1 MPVNIVAKKTKAQK
15 QMDAYKKRTA
25 DSLAKTE
32 KERELVKMGL
42 SSGFGSDLAKY
53 TKNKNKSRSTP
64 KALKPTKLQRKKAN
78 SNSMS
83 KYYSKGGTVFTGR

>member
-32 KERELVKMGL
+32 KGRELVKMGI
-42 SSGFGSDLAKY
+42 SSGFGSDLANY
-53 TKNKNKSRSTP
+53 TKNKNKSKSKS
-64 KALKPTKLQRKKAN
+64 KA
-78 SNSMS
+78 MS

>member
-1 MPVNIVAKKTKAQK
+1 MPVNIVAKKTRAQK

-32 KERELVKMGL
+32 KGRELVKMGI
-42 SSGFGSDLAKY
+42 SSGFGSDLANY
-53 TKNKNKSRSTP
+53 TKNKNKNKSKSKP
-64 KALKPTKLQRKKAN
+64 KA
-78 SNSMS
+78 MS